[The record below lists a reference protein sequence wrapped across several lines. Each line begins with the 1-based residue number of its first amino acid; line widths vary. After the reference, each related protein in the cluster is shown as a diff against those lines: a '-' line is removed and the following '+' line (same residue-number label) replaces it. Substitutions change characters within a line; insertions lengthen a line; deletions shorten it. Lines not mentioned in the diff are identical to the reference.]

1 MRNQSALLI
10 SVITG
15 YIFYEEVDFADSED
29 VIEVGTDTSR
39 AQGFERL
46 YPYQA
51 YRVCIIE

>member
-1 MRNQSALLI
+1 MVGNQGALLI

-39 AQGFERL
+39 AQGLERL
-46 YPYQA
+46 YPY
-51 YRVCIIE
+51 